1 MSALYAVTVEMSP
14 AVEATWVQWMETT
27 RIPEMLREPGFI
39 GARLWKETVGAED
52 GWARYVCH
60 FELEELEAVERYVHS
75 EAAQRMRAEGQ
86 QRFGKELRISR
97 SVFTEIVRFVGGGV
111 T

>member
-14 AVEATWVQWMETT
+14 AVEATWVQWMEST

-52 GWARYVCH
+52 GWVRYVCH